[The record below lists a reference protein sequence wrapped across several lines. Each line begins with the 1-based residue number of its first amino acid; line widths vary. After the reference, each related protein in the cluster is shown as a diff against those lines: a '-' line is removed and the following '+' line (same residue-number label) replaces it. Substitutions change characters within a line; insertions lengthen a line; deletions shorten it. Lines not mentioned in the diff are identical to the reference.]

1 MGSIGP
7 MEIIIVMVA
16 ALLIFGPKKL
26 PEMGRSLGK
35 GMREF
40 KDTISGQERDANGLD
55 PHQAA
60 ALARYEAERA
70 RAGNEEVVA
79 GDTD

>member
-1 MGSIGP
+1 
-7 MEIIIVMVA
+7 
-16 ALLIFGPKKL
+16 
-26 PEMGRSLGK
+26 MGRSLGK

-79 GDTD
+79 DDTD